1 MSRSND
7 APSAFGSALDSHSL
21 DRISS
26 LEDTQQSS
34 AYSHYCN
41 ILNELSDMIDN
52 EYDQWQLTVINH
64 YRNDDVM
71 DNLIKEVQRYT
82 NILSSLFDVIS
93 VCECSISIDEK
104 DDLLTSIAE
113 ISDKCE
119 TAICYPDD

>member
-1 MSRSND
+1 MSGSND
-7 APSAFGSALDSHSL
+7 ASSAFGSKQLS
-21 DRISS
+21 
-26 LEDTQQSS
+26 QQSS

-41 ILNELSDMIDN
+41 ILHELSDMIDN

-71 DNLIKEVQRYT
+71 DNLIKEVQRYW

-93 VCECSISIDEK
+93 ICECSISIDEK

-113 ISDKCE
+113 ISDKCD
-119 TAICYPDD
+119 TAISYPDHVSAP